1 MRARATM
8 LLTMMSIAMSSAALA
23 RAQAPAPRPFVAEYQ
38 VTYRGLNA
46 GALAFQFAQDAANGR
61 YAFETRADPSALARL
76 VVSSA
81 ANERSIIEINADGVR
96 PLEWRLD
103 DGKSGDKGDGFLQ
116 FDWTQ
121 GAATGRIEGEEV
133 RIPTEPK
140 LQDRLSIQ
148 IAVST
153 ALLAGQEPGEIPLI
167 DDNRIKRYTYTRK
180 ERTVLDSKLGPI
192 DAVIYESTRPG
203 SSRVSRMW
211 LAPQFDY
218 APVRAEQI
226 RKGKLETVMVLTKWE
241 ATGGQEVTGD

>member
-1 MRARATM
+1 VRVIATM
-8 LLTMMSIAMSSAALA
+8 LLTTLTIAMSNAAVA
-23 RAQAPAPRPFVAEYQ
+23 RAQAPRPFVAVYD

-46 GALAFQFAQDAANGR
+46 GALTFEFSHDAANGR
-61 YAFETRADPSALARL
+61 YVFETHADPSALARL
-76 VVSSA
+76 VVGSGA
-81 ANERSIIEINADGVR
+81 RERSVIEIGADGAR

-103 DGKSGDKGDGFLQ
+103 DGKSGDKGDGALQ
-116 FDWTQ
+116 FDWAQ
-121 GAATGRIEGEEV
+121 GEVTGRMEREPVNIA
-133 RIPTEPK
+133 TEPM

-148 IAVST
+148 IAVSA
-153 ALLAGQEPGEIPLI
+153 ALLAGAEPGEIPLI
-167 DDNRIKRYTYTRK
+167 DDNRVKRYTYTRK

-226 RKGKLETVMVLTKWE
+226 RNGKVETVMVLTKWE
-241 ATGGQEVTGD
+241 VTGD